1 MFRITCAGC
10 GCPIMDSLVPVDDEL
25 YHAQCVPVTEDNVFD
40 SAEFGDDV
48 KPDPELQLL
57 AAFGL

>member
-1 MFRITCAGC
+1 
-10 GCPIMDSLVPVDDEL
+10 MDSLVPVDDEL